1 MLQQFKLFL
10 NMRKFLSFF
19 IIFGILPVARVNA
32 VENPYAF
39 VLGLSSVNVCL
50 VRFGYLTED
59 QAIEILLETA
69 NENGISNQRVMNLF
83 DMSSFDSDMDQMTE
97 YLGGCSQI
105 VSEVVGRKKRLK
117 RSLTSQESLSDL
129 YYGPDYSERYF
140 GFTLKSR

>member
-1 MLQQFKLFL
+1 MRRVLPFL
-10 NMRKFLSFF
+10 LVANLLSA
-19 IIFGILPVARVNA
+19 ARVSA

-69 NENGISNQRVMNLF
+69 SENGISTQRVMNLF
-83 DMSSFDSDMDQMTE
+83 DMSTFDSDMDQMTE
-97 YLGGCSQI
+97 YLGGCGQI

-117 RSLTSQESLSDL
+117 RSLTGEESLSDL
-129 YYGPDYSERYF
+129 YYGPDYSRRYLD
-140 GFTLKSR
+140 FTPGIK

>member
-1 MLQQFKLFL
+1 
-10 NMRKFLSFF
+10 MRKALS
-19 IIFGILPVARVNA
+19 LLLMVNLMSSARVGA

-69 NENGISNQRVMNLF
+69 TENGISPQRVIKLF
-83 DMSSFDSDMDQMTE
+83 GMSTFDSDMDQMTE
-97 YLGGCSQI
+97 YLGGCGQI

-117 RSLTSQESLSDL
+117 RSLTGEESLSDL
-129 YYGPDYSERYF
+129 YYGPDYSRRYF